1 MLGFPFF
8 PSTENSFPWLFAAA
22 GFAATARWKRFNSG
36 GFSRL
41 RFLQGS
47 ALWCNLS
54 CFTTAISRP
63 Y

>member
-36 GFSRL
+36 GFSGL
-41 RFLQGS
+41 
-47 ALWCNLS
+47 
-54 CFTTAISRP
+54 
-63 Y
+63 